1 MQYVLIYHFECSA
14 MAEDALD
21 ARRMNVHPGG
31 KQAVMRPGWYRRGPL
46 KFKQSMVF
54 EDGPNKG
61 LAKGLR
67 AVCQERFGEGVVLGK
82 YKKSGL
88 A

>member
-46 KFKQSMVF
+46 KIH
-54 EDGPNKG
+54 
-61 LAKGLR
+61 AKHG
-67 AVCQERFGEGVVLGK
+67 F
-82 YKKSGL
+82 
-88 A
+88 